1 MDFAKI
7 LDEWENS
14 SGKTAAAKKSSP
26 EHNSVMEKWIDSD
39 SFWDSY
45 DKGENYRELDKAEL
59 RASLRKMEPEAEID
73 LHGFTVDE
81 ALNALDQFIREAS
94 RRGMRK
100 VLIIHGKGNHS
111 KDSPILPR
119 AVLRYL
125 QSSSLCG
132 ETGGADKRRG
142 GSGATWV
149 ILRPMNKRKNQRSR

>member
-14 SGKTAAAKKSSP
+14 SGKKTGAKKGSP
-26 EHNSVMEKWIDSD
+26 DHTRLMKKWIDSD

-45 DKGENYRELDKAEL
+45 DKGEDYREIDRAEL
-59 RASLRKMEPEAEID
+59 RTSLRKMEPEAEID
-73 LHGFTVDE
+73 LHGFTVEE
-81 ALNALDQFIREAS
+81 ALNALDHFIREAS
-94 RRGMRK
+94 LRGIRK

-111 KDSPILPR
+111 KDSPMLPG

-132 ETGGADKRRG
+132 ETGTAERRRG

-149 ILRPMNKRKNQRSR
+149 IVRPMNKRKNQRSR